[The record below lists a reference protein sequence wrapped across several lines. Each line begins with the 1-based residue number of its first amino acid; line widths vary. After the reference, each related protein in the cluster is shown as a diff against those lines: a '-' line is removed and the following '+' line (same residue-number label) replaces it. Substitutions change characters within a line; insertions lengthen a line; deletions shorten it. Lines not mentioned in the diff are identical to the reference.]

1 MSQVIADPK
10 EQFRFAAYLREVSD
24 FLRRRRNQ
32 FQEALNEASIV
43 CQDRKYERF
52 QKSVECALESCEH
65 FETLTVHYASQLDQ
79 KARLGDRYLDA
90 GNASGSSTLANSGIT
105 ATAESIG
112 GFEVSLTRF
121 SEATLP
127 EAQTVLNTVQNRI
140 FQLEQR
146 SFELRNTISSL
157 KMELASQFHNDESV
171 DNSYAIEFALRE
183 VASRLDWVETARR
196 RLEDAS
202 SSFRHAQTKMD
213 ELLGQGTKQALHFL
227 RDAMDNLSAY
237 RSVQPGDIASTD
249 DNQSPT
255 QSEGGCSLSLSSS
268 SGFDR
273 VPLPEGFVW
282 VPITD
287 IDVDRELVQVQ
298 GPADFKKV
306 PYEAVRNT
314 LERFREK
321 IVPELS
327 KGTSRDALTK
337 ADAESRVFDTS
348 GLGGAYDV
356 FLGNDPIHLT
366 FNKEGQYGITNGRH
380 RIRAAIDAGW
390 THIPATIGEQR

>member
-10 EQFRFAAYLREVSD
+10 EQFRFAAHLREVSD
-24 FLRRRRNQ
+24 FLRRRREL
-32 FQEALNEASIV
+32 FQVMLNEFSVV
-43 CQDRKYERF
+43 CQDRKYDRF
-52 QKSVECALESCEH
+52 QKSVECALESCER

-90 GNASGSSTLANSGIT
+90 GNASGSSSLAKSGIT

-112 GFEVSLTRF
+112 DFEVSLTRF

-127 EAQTVLNTVQNRI
+127 ESQTVLDNVQNRI

-146 SFELRNTISSL
+146 SFELRNEISSL
-157 KMELASQFHNDESV
+157 EMELASQSDADESV
-171 DNSYAIEFALRE
+171 DNSYAIESALRE
-183 VASRLDWVETARR
+183 AEDRLYRVESAKRRLD
-196 RLEDAS
+196 DAAH
-202 SSFRHAQTKMD
+202 SFRHAQKRME

-227 RDAMDNLSAY
+227 RDAKDNLSAY
-237 RSVQPGDIASTD
+237 RSVHPGNIANTD
-249 DNQSPT
+249 GAKATMQRDRLPP
-255 QSEGGCSLSLSSS
+255 LAPAASSS
-268 SGFDR
+268 FDLA
-273 VPLPEGFVW
+273 PLPEGFVW

-287 IDVDRELVQVQ
+287 INVARELVHVQ

-306 PYEAVRNT
+306 PYDAVRDA
-314 LERFREK
+314 LDRFRDK
-321 IVPELS
+321 IVPELL

-337 ADAESRVFDTS
+337 MDTESRVFDTS

-366 FNKEGQYGITNGRH
+366 SDKDGNYGVTNGRH
-380 RIRAAIDAGW
+380 RIRAAMDAGW
-390 THIPATIGEQR
+390 THIPATIGGRR